1 MSRCKCHKPP
11 HKSIESSTEEEEQRA
26 RRDESHR
33 TAKAEKRKRRAK
45 GIEEEDSGER
55 GTKRWG
61 TWNQRRGQ
69 RGESVEEMGNFRK
82 IGSFPKCSHE
92 NKMIVYSSSPNL
104 SDVRFCAKIKF
115 KFFFTN
121 DFLY

>member
-1 MSRCKCHKPP
+1 LQVSKAPAQEHRELDRGGGAA
-11 HKSIESSTEEEEQRA
+11 SERE
-26 RRDESHR
+26 RRDESRR
-33 TAKAEKRKRRAK
+33 TAYAEKRKRRAK

-82 IGSFPKCSHE
+82 NGSFPKRSHK
-92 NKMIVYSSSPNL
+92 NKIIVYSSSPNL
-104 SDVRFCAKIKF
+104 SDVCFCAKKLDLS
-115 KFFFTN
+115 FF
-121 DFLY
+121 